1 MTPELAGQYSTAI
14 ENTPGFI
21 DMSFVNR
28 GYEKTDILTLP
39 ATYRTYHHYRNLAD
53 RVIDESFITVNL
65 YADRIVDD
73 SVSHIRSAER
83 KNKDL
88 DRMAKVYLRKLQTTG
103 AVRNEPQ
110 EDIDNFN
117 AHATPEEITTGPIG
131 DFGHEVQGEEDITQ
145 QQNPDSKL

>member
-1 MTPELAGQYSTAI
+1 MTLELAGQYSTAI

-28 GYEKTDILTLP
+28 GYEKTDILKLP
-39 ATYRTYHHYRNLAD
+39 VGHRTYHYYRNLAD
-53 RVIDESFITVNL
+53 RVVDESFITVNL
-65 YADRIVDD
+65 YGDRVVDD

-88 DRMAKVYLRKLQTTG
+88 NRMAQVYVRKLQTTG
-103 AVRNEPQ
+103 VVRNVPQ

-117 AHATPEEITTGPIG
+117 AHATPEDITAGPTG
-131 DFGHEVQGEEDITQ
+131 DFGREVEGEVDITQ
-145 QQNPDSKL
+145 QQNPQSNL